1 MTWFWSY
8 LHSLISGSIFFRF
21 DITQSWLWSDLWAM
35 PIILLTFPSIC
46 FFLSFSSLVALA
58 RTFSTELKRSKRRLL
73 WPWSRCYGEYGCV
86 SPLTIMFSVGFSD
99 ILYQVKE
106 VCFYSKSA
114 ECFCHR
120 YWILFYVFFC
130 IYWNDMIVFFILLK
144 GQIHWIILP
153 PPILKPS
160 WTPGIKSR
168 IMYYPFYIL
177 LDSVANILL
186 RICYIHFP
194 MPGGR
199 VWSPVRELNTT
210 CCK

>member
-73 WPWSRCYGEYGCV
+73 WPWSWCYGEYGCV

-144 GQIHWIILP
+144 GQIHWIIFP
-153 PPILKPS
+153 PHTKTILNS
-160 WTPGIKSR
+160 WDKIQDNVLS
-168 IMYYPFYIL
+168 FLYI
-177 LDSVANILL
+177 AGFN
-186 RICYIHFP
+186 C
-194 MPGGR
+194 
-199 VWSPVRELNTT
+199 
-210 CCK
+210 